1 VVAVVVDDD
10 SEVVYIKPK
19 SKKVAAQPDH
29 WFKDMLA
36 VRGGGLR
43 VSVGRVGV

>member
-1 VVAVVVDDD
+1 MVVVDDD

-29 WFKDMLA
+29 WFKDMIA
-36 VRGGGLR
+36 VRGGGGGLR